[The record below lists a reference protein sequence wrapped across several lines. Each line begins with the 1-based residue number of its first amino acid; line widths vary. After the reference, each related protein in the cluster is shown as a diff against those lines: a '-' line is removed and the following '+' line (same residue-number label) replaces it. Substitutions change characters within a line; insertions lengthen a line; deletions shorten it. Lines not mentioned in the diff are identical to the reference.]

1 MANKHFIN
9 CYVSFVWLLCVILL
23 STTTVGDYTSNY
35 NCSSA
40 EREALI
46 SFKQGL
52 SDPSA
57 RLSSWVGHNCC
68 QWHGITCDL
77 ISGNVIKIDL
87 HNSLGSTISP
97 SSLRFGGDY
106 EQPWKDP
113 EDFVQDFQKTSLSGK
128 ISSSLLDLKHLNYI
142 DLSLNN
148 FEGAPIPYFFGMLT
162 SVRLESMLVVD
173 LANNNLHGKI
183 PTTIGLSTSL
193 NILKLENNNLHGEIP
208 ESLQNCSLL
217 TSIDLSENRFLNG
230 DLPSWIGVALSKLR
244 LLNLRFNNF
253 SGTIPRQWCNLHF
266 LRILDLSNNRLF
278 GEVPSC
284 LYNWTSFVHGDEDL
298 GGLGYYQYSTGLR
311 YYSYEENTMLVM
323 KCTES
328 KYYNAIVKLVLTI
341 DLSMN
346 KLSGEIPNEIT
357 KLIHL
362 CALNLSWNA
371 LVGTIPEN
379 IGAMK
384 TLETLDLSQNHLSGR
399 IPDSLASLNFLTH
412 LNMSFNNLTGKIPT
426 GNQIQTLEDPSIYE
440 GNPSL
445 CGPPLKIKCPG
456 DENSNNTPISTRDEE
471 DGKENDS
478 EMLLGFYISVAI
490 GFPVG
495 LNILFF
501 IIFTNEARRI
511 FYFRFIDRVNYNIL
525 QTIDSLTIG
534 LRRMIMWRRSY

>member
-1 MANKHFIN
+1 MIHLGVLFM
-9 CYVSFVWLLCVILL
+9 
-23 STTTVGDYTSNY
+23 SN
-35 NCSSA
+35 N
-40 EREALI
+40 
-46 SFKQGL
+46 Q
-52 SDPSA
+52 
-57 RLSSWVGHNCC
+57 
-68 QWHGITCDL
+68 
-77 ISGNVIKIDL
+77 
-87 HNSLGSTISP
+87 
-97 SSLRFGGDY
+97 
-106 EQPWKDP
+106 
-113 EDFVQDFQKTSLSGK
+113 LSGELFDDW
-128 ISSSLLDLKHLNYI
+128 SRLK
-142 DLSLNN
+142 
-148 FEGAPIPYFFGMLT
+148 
-162 SVRLESMLVVD
+162 SMLAVD

-217 TSIDLSENRFLNG
+217 RSIDLSGNKFLNG
-230 DLPSWIGVALSKLR
+230 DLPSWIGVAVSELR
-244 LLNLRFNNF
+244 LLNLRSNNF
-253 SGTIPRQWCNLHF
+253 SGTIPRQWCNLPY
-266 LRILDLSNNRLF
+266 LRIFDLSNNRLF

-284 LYNWTSFVHGDEDL
+284 LYNWISFVHGVEDL
-298 GGLGYYQYSTGLR
+298 VGLGYYQDSTGLV
-311 YYSYEENTMLVM
+311 YYSYEENTRLVM
-323 KCTES
+323 KGREY
-328 KYYNAIVKLVLTI
+328 KYYNTIVKLVLTI

-362 CALNLSWNA
+362 FALNLSWNA

-379 IGAMK
+379 IGAMT
-384 TLETLDLSQNHLSGR
+384 TLQTLDLSQNHLSGR
-399 IPDSLASLNFLTH
+399 IPNSLASLNFLTH

-525 QTIDSLTIG
+525 QTIDSLTRG

>member
-1 MANKHFIN
+1 MIHLG
-9 CYVSFVWLLCVILL
+9 VLLM
-23 STTTVGDYTSNY
+23 S
-35 NCSSA
+35 
-40 EREALI
+40 
-46 SFKQGL
+46 
-52 SDPSA
+52 
-57 RLSSWVGHNCC
+57 HN
-68 QWHGITCDL
+68 Q
-77 ISGNVIKIDL
+77 
-87 HNSLGSTISP
+87 
-97 SSLRFGGDY
+97 
-106 EQPWKDP
+106 
-113 EDFVQDFQKTSLSGK
+113 LSGELFDDW
-128 ISSSLLDLKHLNYI
+128 SRLK
-142 DLSLNN
+142 
-148 FEGAPIPYFFGMLT
+148 
-162 SVRLESMLVVD
+162 SMLVVD

-208 ESLQNCSLL
+208 KSLQNCSLL
-217 TSIDLSENRFLNG
+217 KSIDLSGNGFLNG
-230 DLPSWIGVALSKLR
+230 DLPSWIGVAVSELR
-244 LLNLRFNNF
+244 LLNLRSNNF

-266 LRILDLSNNRLF
+266 LRIFDLSNNRLF

-284 LYNWTSFVHGDEDL
+284 LYNWTSFVHGDNDYR
-298 GGLGYYQYSTGLR
+298 GLGFYQDSTGLV
-311 YYSYEENTMLVM
+311 YYSYEENTRLVM
-323 KCTES
+323 KGREY
-328 KYYNAIVKLVLTI
+328 KYYNTIVKLVLTI

-362 CALNLSWNA
+362 FALNLSWNA

-379 IGAMK
+379 IGAMT
-384 TLETLDLSQNHLSGR
+384 TLQTLDLSQNHLSGR
-399 IPDSLASLNFLTH
+399 IPNSLASLNFLTH

-525 QTIDSLTIG
+525 QTIDSLTRG